1 MNGETAAR
9 LEAPMQLSLARG
21 GLSAA
26 AEADARQ
33 EAIDLVTDELDR
45 MQTLLGALKSDQ
57 AKWRAGA
64 AGEAQ
69 VVEVLLDIGQ
79 AGWFVLADRR
89 WPGTAKANLDV
100 VVVGPGGV
108 FVIDVKTWRDA
119 RVESGT
125 LWHGQVDEGAAL
137 RSMLDQC
144 GAVEDVLSAAGYPPS
159 QVTPVLVLAG
169 RAQAGVLLGGV
180 WILGERNLHRELL
193 RRGRLLTDDEVTRLV
208 ATLDT
213 ACPPKPVRP
222 VAAHRPSGRPRPTR
236 SPHVAKGAT
245 PVTGH
250 TPAIAPHGPQTS
262 ILNDPAALIDAQD
275 LIDAL
280 MVTACAGP
288 IESWMT
294 WLHPEQSAL
303 VKRSWNGPARISGAA
318 GTGKTVVALH
328 RAKYLARH
336 SPGRILVTS
345 FVRTV
350 PTVQRALFERLAP
363 GITDQVEFAH
373 LHSWAQRLLRQ
384 RGHRVTVDASAAR
397 SAFNRA
403 WLHVGRSSSLDAMS
417 VSTDYWY
424 DELIA
429 VIKGRG
435 ITDPEDYYALD
446 RIGRRTVLRRPQ
458 REAVWDLYTEYERLK
473 TERGTLDWA
482 DLILQARDEVRAH
495 PVTDYSA
502 VIVDEVQD
510 LSVVGL
516 QLLHSLVGDTRDG
529 LLLVGDGQQ
538 SIYTGSFT
546 ATEAGLSL
554 TGRAA
559 ILRRNYRN
567 GGNIL
572 RRALEVVAQDEFAD
586 LEQRLAPGTRD
597 VDVIRPGGQVTEL
610 SAADEDSAVAALNS
624 AVSDLIE
631 NGTRPGDLAVLCG
644 TNERALTWARRLRTA
659 GIQAMSLTDYDGL
672 PINHIKVGTY
682 HRAKGLEFAH
692 VFIPDLH
699 QTPRPRAAGETEDAF
714 QERCELEHRQ
724 LFVAMTR
731 ARDGLWLCRIDTA
744 ATSGPATSIDSAIA

>member
-9 LEAPMQLSLARG
+9 LGAPLQLSLDRG
-21 GLSAA
+21 GRSAA
-26 AEADARQ
+26 AEAEARQ
-33 EAIDLVTDELDR
+33 EAIDLVADELDR
-45 MQTLLGALKSDQ
+45 MQTLLCVLKSDQ

-89 WPGTAKANLDV
+89 WPGTAQANLDV

-125 LWHGQVDEGAAL
+125 LWHGQVDEGGAL

-169 RAQAGVLLGGV
+169 RAQAGVLVGGV

-193 RRGRLLTDDEVTRLV
+193 RRGRLLTDDEVTRVV
-208 ATLDT
+208 AALD
-213 ACPPKPVRP
+213 AVCPPRPVRL
-222 VAAHRPSGRPRPTR
+222 VGTHRPSGRARPTWT
-236 SPHVAKGAT
+236 PHRAGGAT
-245 PVTGH
+245 PPSGP
-250 TPAIAPHGPQTS
+250 TPAAHRPLSSAPVEPV
-262 ILNDPAALIDAQD
+262 ALLEARD
-275 LIDAL
+275 LIDEL

-363 GITDQVEFAH
+363 GMSDQVEFVH

-397 SAFNRA
+397 SAFNLA
-403 WLHVGRSSSLDAMS
+403 WLHVGRSSSLEAMS
-417 VSTDYWY
+417 VSTDYWF

-435 ITDPEDYYALD
+435 LTDPEDYYALD

-482 DLILQARDEVRAH
+482 DLILRARDEVCAH

-538 SIYTGSFT
+538 SVYTGSFT
-546 ATEAGLSL
+546 ASEAGLSL

-572 RRALEVVAQDEFAD
+572 RRALDVVAQDEFAD
-586 LEQRLAPGTRD
+586 LDQRLAPGTRD
-597 VDVIRPGGQVTEL
+597 VDAIRPGGQVTEL
-610 SAADEDSAVAALNS
+610 SADDEASVVAALTS
-624 AVSDLIE
+624 AVSDLLEDGI
-631 NGTRPGDLAVLCG
+631 RPGDLAVLCG
-644 TNERALTWARRLRTA
+644 TNERALIWTRRLRAA
-659 GIQAMSLTDYDGL
+659 GIPAMSLADYDGL
-672 PINHIKVGTY
+672 PINHVKVGTY

-699 QTPRPRAAGETEDAF
+699 QTPRPRAVSETEDAV

-731 ARDGLWLCRIDTA
+731 ARDGLWLCQIDPTATNAPADSDTA
-744 ATSGPATSIDSAIA
+744 IA